1 MRRYLHPFLLVF
13 AFLFAQVGYTA
24 HLATHLVAPAS
35 QDQGHTSDSSC
46 EVCVAY
52 AQLGSG
58 PLAFTLFQ
66 PPVLAAVQDWVV
78 AARPFF
84 KPVSAFF
91 ARARGPPVYPV

>member
-35 QDQGHTSDSSC
+35 QDQGHGHEGPC
-46 EVCVAY
+46 ELCVSFG
-52 AQLGSG
+52 QLGSG

-66 PPVLAAVQDWVV
+66 PPLLAAVQDWVV

-84 KPVSAFF
+84 NPFF
-91 ARARGPPVYPV
+91 SLYARARAPPVYLV

>member
-1 MRRYLHPFLLVF
+1 MRRYLQPFLLVF

-46 EVCVAY
+46 ELCISY

-66 PPVLAAVQDWVV
+66 PPLLAAVQDWVV
-78 AARPFF
+78 AARPLF
-84 KPVSAFF
+84 KPIYAIY
-91 ARARGPPVYPV
+91 ARARAPPVYPV